1 MPRQLFPYVGG
12 KYLVAPEINRRFGEI
27 DTRIDAFTGSSSWIL
42 ASPPVRYEIVN
53 DLDGYVVNY
62 LRAVKYA
69 PEELARHLDFP
80 RAELE
85 LIAYHHYTRDKLPE
99 LVARLG
105 GDPDYYDPVLA
116 ARWAY
121 VMAYKVVNSSLL
133 KSGGWSVR
141 DGRLVYE
148 RSAGRVRGSVTSSL
162 RVLDRLVKEHRVSEY
177 VAALSKRLRGV
188 QVYWNDF
195 EVVVSKA
202 RYHLGVVGILLD
214 PPYPRH
220 LHNYDYD
227 TDTADVWQRA
237 ARWAVANGDNPKLRI
252 AVCGYNDA
260 DSDALFP
267 SGWARF
273 SWNRSGIG
281 QYKDRECIW
290 FSPHCGGGSDD
301 RG

>member
-1 MPRQLFPYVGG
+1 MRQLFPYIGG
-12 KYLVAPEINRRFGEI
+12 KYTIAPEINRRFGAI

-42 ASPPVRYEIVN
+42 ASEPAKYEIVN

-69 PEELARHLDFP
+69 PDEVARHLDFP

-85 LIAYHHYTRDKLPE
+85 LVARHHYVRDRLPE
-99 LVARLG
+99 LIAKLG
-105 GDPDYYDPVLA
+105 GEPDYYDPILA

-121 VMAYKVVNSSLL
+121 VMAHKYDPSLN
-133 KSGGWSVR
+133 KSGGWLVH
-141 DGRLVYE
+141 DGRLIYE
-148 RSAGRVRGSVTSSL
+148 RGVGRIRGSLNSRPSL
-162 RVLDRLVKEHRVSEY
+162 LARLVKERRVSEY
-177 VAALSKRLRGV
+177 VAALSERLRNV
-188 QVYWNDF
+188 CIFWNDF
-195 EVVVSKA
+195 VVVAGKA
-202 RYHLGVVGILLD
+202 KQPELGVVGILLD

-227 TDTADVWQRA
+227 TDGADVWHRA
-237 ARWAVANGDNPKLRI
+237 ARWAVSNGDNPRLRI

-273 SWNRSGIG
+273 FWKRSGIG
-281 QYKDRECIW
+281 QYKDKECIW
-290 FSPHCGGGSDD
+290 FSPHCKGDKDD
-301 RG
+301 

>member
-12 KYLVAPEINRRFGEI
+12 KYTIAPEINRRFGEI

-42 ASPPVRYEIVN
+42 ASPPVKFEIVN

-69 PEELARHLDFP
+69 PDEVARYLDFP

-99 LVARLG
+99 LVSRLG
-105 GDPDYYDPVLA
+105 GDPEYYDPVIA

-121 VMAYKVVNSSLL
+121 VMAHCVIYEHQRA
-133 KSGGWSVR
+133 GGWLVQ
-141 DGRLVYE
+141 DGRLVYK
-148 RSAGRVRGSVTSSL
+148 RGKGRL
-162 RVLDRLVKEHRVSEY
+162 RVSLTTRPHVLFKLFKTRRIHEH
-177 VAALSKRLRGV
+177 VAALSERLRNV
-188 QVYWNDF
+188 QVLWNDF
-195 EVVVSKA
+195 EVAVNKA
-202 RYHLGVVGILLD
+202 KHPAHCTAGILLD
-214 PPYPRH
+214 PPYPSH
-220 LHNYDYD
+220 LREIEYDKDGETIWY
-227 TDTADVWQRA
+227 RA

-260 DSDALFP
+260 NSDALFP
-267 SGWARF
+267 PSWSRF
-273 SWNRSGIG
+273 VWRRFGLGRN
-281 QYKDRECIW
+281 KDKECVW

-301 RG
+301 

>member
-12 KYLVAPEINRRFGEI
+12 KYLVAPKINRRFGEI

-42 ASPPVRYEIVN
+42 ASEPAKYEIVN

-69 PEELARHLDFP
+69 PEEVARHLDFP

-85 LIAYHHYTRDKLPE
+85 LVARHHYVRDKLPE
-99 LVARLG
+99 LVAKLG
-105 GDPDYYDPVLA
+105 GDPDYCDPILA

-121 VMAYKVVNSSLL
+121 VMAHSLMHEYKSA
-133 KSGGWSVR
+133 GGWSVR

-148 RSAGRVRGSVTSSL
+148 RGAGRRRVSMTSAPQL
-162 RVLDRLVKEHRVSEY
+162 LARLVKERRVFEY
-177 VAALSKRLRGV
+177 VAALSERLRCV
-188 QVYWNDF
+188 QVWWNDF
-195 EVVVSKA
+195 EVVVEKA
-202 RYHLGVVGILLD
+202 DRSDFGVVGILLD

-220 LHNYDYD
+220 LRDYKYD
-227 TDTADVWQRA
+227 TDGADVWHRA
-237 ARWAVANGDNPKLRI
+237 ARWAIANGDNPKYRI

-267 SGWARF
+267 SAWRRF
-273 SWNRSGIG
+273 VWRRSGIG
-281 QYKDRECIW
+281 QNKDRECIW
-290 FSPHCGGGSDD
+290 FSPHCGGGRDD
-301 RG
+301 

>member
-1 MPRQLFPYVGG
+1 MRQLFPYIGG
-12 KYLVAPEINRRFGEI
+12 KYSVAPEINRRFGNI

-69 PEELARHLDFP
+69 PDKVARHLDFP

-85 LIAYHHYTRDKLPE
+85 LIAYHHYTRDRLPE

-105 GDPDYYDPVLA
+105 GEPDYYEPILA

-121 VMAYKVVNSSLL
+121 VMAHSLMYEYKRA
-133 KSGGWSVR
+133 GGWSVR

-148 RSAGRVRGSVTSSL
+148 RGTGRIRGSMTSRHLLLTRLLKERRVFEYITSL
-162 RVLDRLVKEHRVSEY
+162 SE
-177 VAALSKRLRGV
+177 RLRCV
-188 QVYWNDF
+188 QVWWNDF
-195 EVVVSKA
+195 EVVVEKA
-202 RYHLGVVGILLD
+202 DRSEFGVVGVLLD

-220 LHNYDYD
+220 LRDYDYD
-227 TDTADVWQRA
+227 TDGADVWHRA
-237 ARWAVANGDNPKLRI
+237 ARWAVSNGDNPRLRI

-260 DSDALFP
+260 ESDALFP

-273 SWNRSGIG
+273 VWRRSGIG
-281 QYKDRECIW
+281 QNKDRECIW
-290 FSPHCGGGSDD
+290 FSPHCKGDEND
-301 RG
+301 

>member
-12 KYLVAPEINRRFGEI
+12 KYTIAPEINRRFGEI

-42 ASPPVRYEIVN
+42 ASPPVKHEIVN

-69 PEELARHLDFP
+69 PDEVARHLNFP

-85 LIAYHHYTRDKLPE
+85 LIAYHHYTRDKFPE

-105 GDPDYYDPVLA
+105 GDPEYYDPVLA

-121 VMAYKVVNSSLL
+121 VMAYKLDPSLL
-133 KSGGWSVR
+133 KPGGWLVR

-148 RSAGRVRGSVTSSL
+148 QGTGRIRGSLTTSH
-162 RVLDRLVKEHRVSEY
+162 RVLSRLVKEHRVSEY
-177 VAALSKRLRGV
+177 VAALSERLRNV
-188 QVYWNDF
+188 HVFWNDF
-195 EVVVSKA
+195 EIVVGKA
-202 RYHLGVVGILLD
+202 NHLGVAGILLD

-220 LHNYDYD
+220 LRDFDYN
-227 TDTADVWQRA
+227 TDGADVWQRA
-237 ARWAVANGDNPKLRI
+237 ARWAVANGNNPKLRI
-252 AVCGYNDA
+252 AVCGYDDA

-273 SWNRSGIG
+273 IWRRNGVG
-281 QYKDRECIW
+281 KNKDRECIW

-301 RG
+301 

>member
-1 MPRQLFPYVGG
+1 MRQLFPYVGG
-12 KYLVAPEINRRFGEI
+12 KYAVAPEINRRFGEI

-42 ASPPVRYEIVN
+42 ASEPAKYEIVN

-69 PEELARHLDFP
+69 PDEVARHLDFP
-80 RAELE
+80 RTELE
-85 LIAYHHYTRDKLPE
+85 LVACHHYTRDKLPE

-121 VMAYKVVNSSLL
+121 VMAYSLMHEH
-133 KSGGWSVR
+133 KHAGGWLVR

-148 RSAGRVRGSVTSSL
+148 RGAGRVRGSMTSRPHIL
-162 RVLDRLVKEHRVSEY
+162 ARLVKEHRVSEY
-177 VAALSKRLRGV
+177 VVALSERLRDV
-188 QVYWNDF
+188 QVWWNDF

-220 LHNYDYD
+220 LRDFNYN
-227 TDTADVWQRA
+227 TDGEDIWYRA
-237 ARWAVANGDNPKLRI
+237 ARWAVANGDNPRLRI

-267 SGWARF
+267 SEWRRF
-273 SWNRSGIG
+273 VWRRVGVGRN
-281 QYKDRECIW
+281 KDRECIW
-290 FSPHCGGGSDD
+290 FSPHCGGGRDD
-301 RG
+301 

>member
-1 MPRQLFPYVGG
+1 MRQLFPYIGG
-12 KYLVAPEINRRFGEI
+12 KYSVAPEINRRFGNI

-85 LIAYHHYTRDKLPE
+85 LIAYHHYTRDRLPE

-121 VMAYKVVNSSLL
+121 VMAHSLMHEYKRAGSWL
-133 KSGGWSVR
+133 VR
-141 DGRLVYE
+141 DGRLRYE
-148 RSAGRVRGSVTSSL
+148 RGTGRIRGSMTSRHLLLTRLLKERRVFEYITSL
-162 RVLDRLVKEHRVSEY
+162 NE
-177 VAALSKRLRGV
+177 RLRCV
-188 QVYWNDF
+188 QVWWNDF
-195 EVVVSKA
+195 EVVVEKA
-202 RYHLGVVGILLD
+202 DRSEFGVVGVLLD

-220 LHNYDYD
+220 LRDYDYN
-227 TDTADVWQRA
+227 TDGADVWHRA

-252 AVCGYNDA
+252 AVCGYGDA
-260 DSDALFP
+260 ESDALFP
-267 SGWARF
+267 QTWARF
-273 SWNRSGIG
+273 VWRRSGIG
-281 QYKDRECIW
+281 RYKDRECIW

>member
-1 MPRQLFPYVGG
+1 MRQLFPYIGG
-12 KYLVAPEINRRFGEI
+12 KYTIAPEINRRFDEI

-42 ASPPVRYEIVN
+42 ASPPVKHEIVN

-69 PEELARHLDFP
+69 PEEVARHLDFP

-85 LIAYHHYTRDKLPE
+85 LIAYHHYTRDKFPE

-105 GDPDYYDPVLA
+105 GDPDYYDPILA

-121 VMAYKVVNSSLL
+121 VMAHKYDPSLN
-133 KSGGWSVR
+133 KSGGWLVH
-141 DGRLVYE
+141 DGRLIYE
-148 RSAGRVRGSVTSSL
+148 RGAGRIRGSLNSRPSL
-162 RVLDRLVKEHRVSEY
+162 LARLVKERRVSEY
-177 VAALSKRLRGV
+177 VAALSERLRNV
-188 QVYWNDF
+188 CIFWNDF
-195 EVVVSKA
+195 EVVAGKA
-202 RYHLGVVGILLD
+202 KQPELGVVGILLD

-227 TDTADVWQRA
+227 TDGADVWHRA
-237 ARWAVANGDNPKLRI
+237 ARWAVANGDNPRLRI

-273 SWNRSGIG
+273 VWRRSGIG
-281 QYKDRECIW
+281 KNKDRECVW
-290 FSPHCGGGSDD
+290 FSPHCKGGEND
-301 RG
+301 

>member
-1 MPRQLFPYVGG
+1 MRQLFPYFGR
-12 KYLVAPEINRRFGEI
+12 KYRIASEINRRFGAV

-42 ASPPVRYEIVN
+42 ASPPVKYEIVN

-69 PEELARHLDFP
+69 PEEVARHLDFP

-85 LIAYHHYTRDKLPE
+85 LVARHHYVRDKLPE

-121 VMAYKVVNSSLL
+121 VMAYSIMHGHQRA
-133 KSGGWSVR
+133 GGWLVK

-148 RSAGRVRGSVTSSL
+148 RGKGRIRVSLSSKARL
-162 RVLDRLVKEHRVSEY
+162 LTRLVNERRVFEY
-177 VAALSKRLRGV
+177 VAALSERLRGV

-195 EVVVSKA
+195 EVVAGKA
-202 RYHLGVVGILLD
+202 KQPEFGVVGILLD

-220 LHNYDYD
+220 LRDFDYD
-227 TDTADVWQRA
+227 TDGADVWHRA

-260 DSDALFP
+260 ESDALFP
-267 SGWARF
+267 PEWARF
-273 SWNRSGIG
+273 AWRRSGIG
-281 QYKDRECIW
+281 KNKDNECIW
-290 FSPHCGGGSDD
+290 FSPHCGGGAND
-301 RG
+301 

>member
-1 MPRQLFPYVGG
+1 MRQLFPYIGG
-12 KYLVAPEINRRFGEI
+12 KYTIAPEINRRFGAI

-42 ASPPVRYEIVN
+42 ASPPVKHEIVN

-69 PEELARHLDFP
+69 PDEVARHLDFP

-85 LIAYHHYTRDKLPE
+85 LVARHHYVRDRLPE
-99 LVARLG
+99 LIAKLG

-121 VMAYKVVNSSLL
+121 VMAHKYDPSLN
-133 KSGGWSVR
+133 KSGGWLVH
-141 DGRLVYE
+141 DGRLIYE
-148 RSAGRVRGSVTSSL
+148 RGAGRIRGSLTSSH
-162 RVLDRLVKEHRVSEY
+162 RVLSRLVKEHRVSEY
-177 VAALSKRLRGV
+177 VAALSERLRGV

-195 EVVVSKA
+195 EVVAWKA
-202 RYHLGVVGILLD
+202 HRPELGVVGILLD

-227 TDTADVWQRA
+227 TDGADVWHRA
-237 ARWAVANGDNPKLRI
+237 ARWAVSNGDNPRLRI

-260 DSDALFP
+260 ESDALFP

-273 SWNRSGIG
+273 VWRRSGIG
-281 QYKDRECIW
+281 QNKDRECVW
-290 FSPHCGGGSDD
+290 FSPHCKGGEND
-301 RG
+301 

>member
-1 MPRQLFPYVGG
+1 MPRQLFPYIGG
-12 KYLVAPEINRRFGEI
+12 KYTVAPEINRRFDAI

-42 ASPPVRYEIVN
+42 ASPPVKYEIVN

-69 PEELARHLDFP
+69 PDEVARHLDFP

-85 LIAYHHYTRDKLPE
+85 LIAYHHYTRDRLPE

-105 GDPDYYDPVLA
+105 GDPDYYDPILA

-121 VMAYKVVNSSLL
+121 VMAYSLMHEH
-133 KSGGWSVR
+133 KHAGGWLVR

-148 RSAGRVRGSVTSSL
+148 RGAGRVRGSMTSRPHIL
-162 RVLDRLVKEHRVSEY
+162 ARLVKEHRVSEY
-177 VAALSKRLRGV
+177 VVALSERLRDV
-188 QVYWNDF
+188 QVWWNDF

-220 LHNYDYD
+220 LRDFNYN
-227 TDTADVWQRA
+227 TDGEDIWYRA
-237 ARWAVANGDNPKLRI
+237 ARWAVANGDNPRLRI

-267 SGWARF
+267 SEWRRF
-273 SWNRSGIG
+273 VWRRVGVGRN
-281 QYKDRECIW
+281 KDRECIW
-290 FSPHCGGGSDD
+290 FSPHCGGGRDD
-301 RG
+301 

>member
-1 MPRQLFPYVGG
+1 MRQLFPYIGG
-12 KYLVAPEINRRFGEI
+12 KYTIAPEINRRFGEV

-42 ASPPVRYEIVN
+42 ASEPAKYEIVN

-69 PEELARHLDFP
+69 PDKVARHLDFP

-85 LIAYHHYTRDKLPE
+85 LIAYHHYTRDRLPE

-121 VMAYKVVNSSLL
+121 VMAHSLMHEYKRAGSWL
-133 KSGGWSVR
+133 VR
-141 DGRLVYE
+141 DGRLRYE
-148 RSAGRVRGSVTSSL
+148 RGTGRIRGSMTSRHLLLTRLLKERRVFEYITSL
-162 RVLDRLVKEHRVSEY
+162 NE
-177 VAALSKRLRGV
+177 RLRCV
-188 QVYWNDF
+188 QVWWNDF
-195 EVVVSKA
+195 EVVVEKA
-202 RYHLGVVGILLD
+202 DRSEFGVVGVLLD

-220 LHNYDYD
+220 LRDYDYD
-227 TDTADVWQRA
+227 TDGAGIWQRA

-252 AVCGYNDA
+252 AVCGYGDA
-260 DSDALFP
+260 ESDALFP
-267 SGWARF
+267 QTWARF
-273 SWNRSGIG
+273 VWRRSGIG

-301 RG
+301 

>member
-12 KYLVAPEINRRFGEI
+12 KYLVATEINRRFGEI

-42 ASPPVRYEIVN
+42 ASPPVKHEIVN

-69 PEELARHLDFP
+69 PDEVARHLDFP

-121 VMAYKVVNSSLL
+121 VMAYKLDPSLT
-133 KSGGWSVR
+133 KPGGWSVR
-141 DGRLVYE
+141 DGRLMYE
-148 RSAGRVRGSVTSSL
+148 RGTGRIRGSLTSSRRAL
-162 RVLDRLVKEHRVSEY
+162 SRLVRERRVSEY
-177 VAALSKRLRGV
+177 VAALSERLRNV
-188 QVYWNDF
+188 QVWWNDF
-195 EVVVSKA
+195 EVVVEKA
-202 RYHLGVVGILLD
+202 DRSEFGIVGILLD

-220 LHNYDYD
+220 LRDYDYD
-227 TDTADVWQRA
+227 TDGADVWQRA

-252 AVCGYNDA
+252 AVCGYNDT
-260 DSDALFP
+260 DGDALFP
-267 SGWARF
+267 HSWTRF
-273 SWNRSGIG
+273 IWRRSGIG
-281 QYKDRECIW
+281 QNKDRECIW
-290 FSPHCGGGSDD
+290 FSPHCGGGRYD
-301 RG
+301 